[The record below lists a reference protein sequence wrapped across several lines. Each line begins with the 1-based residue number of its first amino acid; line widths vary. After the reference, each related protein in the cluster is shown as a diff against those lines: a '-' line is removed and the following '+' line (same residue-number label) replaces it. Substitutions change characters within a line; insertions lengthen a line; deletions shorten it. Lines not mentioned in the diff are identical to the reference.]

1 MEEFLYIEDEAMYNA
16 YDLLTKKITIEELLD
31 RGEQFVCFPFDPSDP
46 TKEDVEKVLHFFEQE
61 EEYEKCS
68 TLLKYLETIQ

>member
-16 YDLLTKKITIEELLD
+16 YDIITERLTVGELLD
-31 RGEQFVCFPFDPSDP
+31 KEEQFVSLPFDPYNI
-46 TKEDVEKVLHFFEQE
+46 TKEDIEKVLQFFEQE

-68 TLLKYLETIQ
+68 ILLNHLKRY

>member
-16 YDLLTKKITIEELLD
+16 YDIITERLTIGELLD
-31 RGEQFVCFPFDPSDP
+31 KEEQFVSLPFDPADIKKSDI
-46 TKEDVEKVLHFFEQE
+46 EKVLQFFEQE

-68 TLLKYLETIQ
+68 VLLKYLKV

>member
-16 YDLLTKKITIEELLD
+16 YDIITERLTIGELLD
-31 RGEQFVCFPFDPSDP
+31 KEERFISLPFDPADIKKSDI
-46 TKEDVEKVLHFFEQE
+46 EKVLQFFEQE

-68 TLLKYLETIQ
+68 VLLKYLKV

>member
-16 YDLLTKKITIEELLD
+16 YDIITERLTIGELLD
-31 RGEQFVCFPFDPSDP
+31 KEEHFISLPFDPYDI
-46 TKEDVEKVLHFFEQE
+46 KKRDIEKVLQFFEQE

-68 TLLKYLETIQ
+68 VLLKYLKV